1 MLNLAKDFN
10 QDLSFPDAVFESHLS
25 SCLGDNSSAF
35 LGQLSS
41 MNPDWKISLAQ
52 IFSKTHV
59 KPAMSRHVEF
69 CTFAIFFAQPKL
81 MMYRYIY
88 LLTHKKNHTTIHNSI
103 RRENWAWVSVWRSQT
118 DWDYWDSLSCICW
131 VRWPHFY
138 ISASAR
144 FSLSLFLKV
153 MFFILTWRARIRF
166 FFQTAFTL
174 LNNTHSSFL
183 EVVVLKFAWKP
194 AKNMK
199 TPFLPFA
206 F

>member
-1 MLNLAKDFN
+1 MLNLARDFN

-88 LLTHKKNHTTIHNSI
+88 LLTHKKTTRPYTIAFV
-103 RRENWAWVSVWRSQT
+103 EKTELESQFVKSDRLRLLRLT
-118 DWDYWDSLSCICW
+118 IMYLLSE
-131 VRWPHFY
+131 
-138 ISASAR
+138 
-144 FSLSLFLKV
+144 
-153 MFFILTWRARIRF
+153 MT
-166 FFQTAFTL
+166 
-174 LNNTHSSFL
+174 SFL
-183 EVVVLKFAWKP
+183 HKCISGLACRSF
-194 AKNMK
+194 
-199 TPFLPFA
+199 
-206 F
+206 

>member
-1 MLNLAKDFN
+1 MLNLARDFN

-25 SCLGDNSSAF
+25 SCLGNYTSSF

-88 LLTHKKNHTTIHNSI
+88 LLTHKKTTWPYTIAFV
-103 RRENWAWVSVWRSQT
+103 EKTELESQFEEVRQT
-118 DWDYWDSLSCICW
+118 ETSETHYHVFAEWDDLI
-131 VRWPHFY
+131 
-138 ISASAR
+138 
-144 FSLSLFLKV
+144 
-153 MFFILTWRARIRF
+153 
-166 FFQTAFTL
+166 FT
-174 LNNTHSSFL
+174 
-183 EVVVLKFAWKP
+183 
-194 AKNMK
+194 
-199 TPFLPFA
+199 
-206 F
+206 